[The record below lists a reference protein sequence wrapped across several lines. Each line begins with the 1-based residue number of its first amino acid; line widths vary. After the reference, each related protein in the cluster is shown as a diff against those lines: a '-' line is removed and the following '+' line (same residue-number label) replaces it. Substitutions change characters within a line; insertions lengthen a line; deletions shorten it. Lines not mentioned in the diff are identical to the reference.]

1 MSTEYHRSLSAVVE
15 NGVKVI
21 LLASLDDQLVP
32 IYSALFASA
41 SHPLLVR
48 LLYVDSSIHASTDFL
63 TNLLV
68 LCLMLRNAG
77 IDDQGLLGHLSEAT
91 AGAWIGAGH
100 TTPYEDPGAYAF
112 AVRYLLQTG
121 PCRRESLHIEPFAA
135 RDARNDYELP
145 WTLRGILDDP
155 AIQTLFGGEI
165 KQLREGVL
173 DWQPATKALIQIKKR
188 LEPMAGAAAI
198 KAHRA
203 NVKQGK
209 LGRSP
214 SSMSVASSQPV
225 TGGESAKMIR

>member
-1 MSTEYHRSLSAVVE
+1 MVE

-41 SHPLLVR
+41 SHPLLIR

-77 IDDQGLLGHLSEAT
+77 INDQGLIGHLSDAT

-100 TTPYEDPGAYAF
+100 TTPYEDPGAYTF
-112 AVRYLLQTG
+112 AVRYTLQTG
-121 PCRRESLHIEPFAA
+121 ASRRETLQVEPFSA

-155 AIQTLFGGEI
+155 KIQSLFSDEI
-165 KQLREGVL
+165 RQLREGVL
-173 DWQPATKALIQIKKR
+173 DWQPTTKALIQIKKR

-198 KAHRA
+198 QAHRA
-203 NVKQGK
+203 KAKQGK

-214 SSMSVASSQPV
+214 SSVSVASSSQPA
-225 TGGESAKMIR
+225 TGGESKYF